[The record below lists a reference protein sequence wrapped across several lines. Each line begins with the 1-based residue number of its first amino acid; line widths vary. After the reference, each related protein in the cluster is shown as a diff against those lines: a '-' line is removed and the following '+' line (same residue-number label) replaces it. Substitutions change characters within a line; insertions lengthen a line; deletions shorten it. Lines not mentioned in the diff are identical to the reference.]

1 VWWRQHG
8 FAARGSAVTGRR
20 RTHLEHLLEHRSLG
34 LLLHALK
41 DGALLLRCHLG
52 IEWYGDSDGD
62 GVRVLSDAR
71 PVTRRATLSS
81 FRGKW
86 GGEGHGR
93 RRMGRWRLLENDVH
107 QLAYVV

>member
-1 VWWRQHG
+1 M
-8 FAARGSAVTGRR
+8 TGRR

-71 PVTRRATLSS
+71 PVTRRDPLIVQ
-81 FRGKW
+81 GKV
-86 GGEGHGR
+86 GR
-93 RRMGRWRLLENDVH
+93 RGPRAASMGRWRLLENDVH